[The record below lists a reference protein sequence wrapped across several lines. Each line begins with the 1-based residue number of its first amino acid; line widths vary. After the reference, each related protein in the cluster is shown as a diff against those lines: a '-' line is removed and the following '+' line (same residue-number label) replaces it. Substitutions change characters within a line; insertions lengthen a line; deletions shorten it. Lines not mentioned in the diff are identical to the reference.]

1 MNKLFLFL
9 VLLISPAYA
18 QSVVPNFTQ
27 GSMTSTTTTTTTV
40 SETIVTD
47 TYAGDYTYTSGYNV
61 TPSGAIHAAD
71 TTWSVT
77 TSGAEFQLE
86 QVSRAAGIISTEEI
100 TRTIDVES
108 VTNSLS
114 VFSQ

>member
-1 MNKLFLFL
+1 
-9 VLLISPAYA
+9 
-18 QSVVPNFTQ
+18 
-27 GSMTSTTTTTTTV
+27 MTSTTTTTTTI

-77 TSGAEFQLE
+77 TPGAEFQLE